1 LSVGQKLLLQKLLKK
16 PFIIIKT
23 IKMNSIN
30 INIIS
35 YKSAIKFLFLSC
47 LMIGL
52 ITACDTDE
60 LPEEGSLP
68 DETPPSAAFSATPN
82 EADYKLISFTNLSI
96 SATDYAWDFGDG
108 NTSTDANPSNTYTAD
123 GTYTVKLT
131 ATDKLNQ
138 SSTTEKIIEVV
149 EPIVNFTP
157 VISEPSFED
166 DSDTAGCGD
175 ENQDGRDCWRNSDLG
190 GVIQITSSPVYDG
203 DQAAK
208 LPSAGDRVGYQLV
221 TVLPETDYKLNFV
234 YTMKTDPVGTLT
246 VSVLGGAV
254 SDPTLVNEATIASVE
269 LSDQTSAS
277 DYVPASIEFNS
288 GSSSEIAIFFTNVG
302 VECRVDLFEFEE

>member
-1 LSVGQKLLLQKLLKK
+1 
-16 PFIIIKT
+16 
-23 IKMNSIN
+23 MNLIN
-30 INIIS
+30 IKNIS
-35 YKSAIKFLFLSC
+35 FKSAAKLLFLSF

-60 LPEEGSLP
+60 LPEEGSIP
-68 DETPPSAAFSATPN
+68 DETPPSAAFSTTPN
-82 EADYKLISFTNLSI
+82 EADYKDIRFTNLSI

-108 NTSTDANPSNTYTAD
+108 NTSTDANPSNVYAAD

-131 ATDKLNQ
+131 AKDKLNQ
-138 SSTTEKIIEVV
+138 SSTTEKIIEIV
-149 EPIVNFTP
+149 EPVNNFVP

-175 ENQDGRDCWRNSDLG
+175 MNADGRDCWRNSDLG

-208 LPSAGDRVGYQLV
+208 LPSAGDRIGYQLV
-221 TVLPETDYKLNFV
+221 TVLPETDYTLNFA
-234 YTMKTDPVGTLT
+234 YTMKTDPVGSLT
-246 VSVLGGAV
+246 VSILNGAV
-254 SDPTLVNEATIASVE
+254 SDMAMVAKATIASVE
-269 LSDQTSAS
+269 LTDQSSAS

-302 VECRVDLFEFEE
+302 VECRIDLFEFAE

>member
-1 LSVGQKLLLQKLLKK
+1 MFS
-16 PFIIIKT
+16 IIKI
-23 IKMNSIN
+23 IKMNLFN
-30 INIIS
+30 IKNIS
-35 YKSAIKFLFLSC
+35 FKSAIKFLFLSC

-60 LPEEGSLP
+60 LPEEGSIA
-68 DETPPSAAFSATPN
+68 DETPPSAAFSTTPN

-108 NTSTDANPSNTYTAD
+108 NTSTEANPTNTYAAD

-138 SSTTEKIIEVV
+138 SSTTEKIIEIV
-149 EPIVNFTP
+149 EPVNNFVP

-175 ENQDGRDCWRNSDLG
+175 GNADGRDCWRNSDLG

-208 LPSAGDRVGYQLV
+208 LPSDGSRIGYQLV
-221 TVLPETDYKLNFV
+221 TVLPETDYTLNFQ
-234 YTMKTDPVGTLT
+234 YTMKTDPVGSLT
-246 VSVLGGAV
+246 VSILGGAV
-254 SDPTLVNEATIASVE
+254 TDPTLVTEATIASVV
-269 LSDQTSAS
+269 LTDQSSAS
-277 DYVPASIEFNS
+277 DYVATSLEFNS
-288 GSSSEIAIFFTNVG
+288 GSSSEIAIYFNNAD
-302 VECRVDLFEFEE
+302 VECRVDLFEFAE

>member
-1 LSVGQKLLLQKLLKK
+1 
-16 PFIIIKT
+16 
-23 IKMNSIN
+23 MNLIN
-30 INIIS
+30 IKNIS
-35 YKSAIKFLFLSC
+35 FKSAAKLLFLSF

-52 ITACDTDE
+52 VTACDTDE
-60 LPEEGSLP
+60 LPEEGSIP

-82 EADYKLISFTNLSI
+82 EADYKEINFTNLSI

-108 NTSTDANPSNTYTAD
+108 NTSTDANPTNVYAAD

-149 EPIVNFTP
+149 EPVVNFTP
-157 VISEPSFED
+157 TISEFSFED

-175 ENQDGRDCWRNSDLG
+175 GNQDGRDCWRNSDLG

-208 LPSAGDRVGYQLV
+208 LPSAGDRIGYQLI
-221 TVLPETDYKLNFV
+221 TVLPETDYKLNFA

-246 VSVLGGAV
+246 VAILGGAV
-254 SDPTLVNEATIASVE
+254 SDPDLVNEATIASVE
-269 LSDQTSAS
+269 LTDQTSAS

-288 GSSSEIAIFFTNVG
+288 GSSSEVAIFFTNTG
-302 VECRVDLFEFEE
+302 VECRIDLFEFEE

>member
-1 LSVGQKLLLQKLLKK
+1 
-16 PFIIIKT
+16 
-23 IKMNSIN
+23 MNSIN
-30 INIIS
+30 IKNIS
-35 YKSAIKFLFLSC
+35 FKSAIKLFFLSF
-47 LMIGL
+47 LMIGF

-68 DETPPSAAFSATPN
+68 DETPPSAAFSTTPD
-82 EADYKLISFTNLSI
+82 EAEYKKINFTNLSI

-108 NTSTDANPSNTYTAD
+108 NTSTEANPSNTYAAD
-123 GTYTVKLT
+123 GTYIVKLT
-131 ATDKLNQ
+131 ATDKLNKT
-138 SSTTEKIIEVV
+138 STTEKVIEIV
-149 EPIVNFTP
+149 EPVVNFTP

-175 ENQDGRDCWRNSDLG
+175 GNADGRDCWRNSDLG

-208 LPSAGDRVGYQLV
+208 LPSAGDRIGYQLV
-221 TVLPETDYKLNFV
+221 TVLPETDYTLNFV

-246 VSVLGGAV
+246 VSILNGAV
-254 SDPTLVNEATIASVE
+254 SDAAMIPKATIASVD
-269 LSDQTSAS
+269 LTDQSSAS
-277 DYVPASIEFNS
+277 DYVPASIDFNS

-302 VECRVDLFEFEE
+302 VECRIDLFEFAE